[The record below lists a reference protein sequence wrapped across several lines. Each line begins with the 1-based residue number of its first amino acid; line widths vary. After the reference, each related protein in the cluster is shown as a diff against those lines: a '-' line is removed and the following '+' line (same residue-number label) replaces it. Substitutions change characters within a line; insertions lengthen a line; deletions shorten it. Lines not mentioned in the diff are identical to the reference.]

1 MAHGAAHGST
11 LRRMPDPADRS
22 AEPAEPAEGSG
33 RGPRGALG
41 QPTTWVVLGAGT
53 GGAAAYLFQIVGT
66 RALGAVDYAAIGVLW
81 TLQYLLVSIGMTAV
95 EAYVT
100 RTVADLGPHA
110 ARTYEVQRVLVAW
123 LVAAA
128 TVAGVVG
135 YLLRDRL
142 FAGLG
147 DLGLVLG
154 LLVLAYG
161 SYTIARGRAAGV
173 GRFRA
178 YGLATGA
185 ESVLRLFAALL
196 VLSLVTSTRALA
208 WVFPLGPAVVT
219 AWALLR
225 PGRRWAKAHGDPA
238 AHPLPGTAPD
248 GSFTGASTSPTRFL
262 ASTVTANAAVQLL
275 LAGGPLA
282 LVALAAD
289 PVEISIFF
297 TTVTIARAP
306 MTLVLNGGLSR
317 ALPPLLRMA
326 RADGGSGLRRPA
338 VLTAAVTGVTATLVG
353 AVAWVL
359 GPPIIALLFGEA
371 FRPGALLAATAAAGA
386 VLAVGG
392 LGLNQI
398 LIALGRESELPGHWL
413 AGVAVAMG
421 LVSLLPL
428 GASDRV
434 IVAFTA
440 GTAVALAS
448 LTWRA
453 ARRPRVPGAHRT
465 RER

>member
-1 MAHGAAHGST
+1 MPDHEPAA
-11 LRRMPDPADRS
+11 DPADRD
-22 AEPAEPAEGSG
+22 ALAGLPGGVPG
-33 RGPRGALG
+33 RTRAALRK
-41 QPTTWVVLGAGT
+41 PTTWVVLGAATSGI
-53 GGAAAYLFQIVGT
+53 AAYLFQIVGT

-81 TLQYLLVSIGMTAV
+81 TLQYLLVSVGMTAV

-100 RTVADLGPHA
+100 RTVAVLGPHA

-128 TVAGVVG
+128 SVAAVTG

-147 DLGLVLG
+147 DLAIVLG

-185 ESVLRLFAALL
+185 ESGLRLLAALA
-196 VLSLVTSTRALA
+196 VLSVATSTRALA

-225 PGRRWAKAHGDPA
+225 PGRRRAKAYGDPA
-238 AHPLPGTAPD
+238 AHRLPGTAPD
-248 GSFTGASTSPTRFL
+248 GSLMGTATSPTRFL

-282 LVALAAD
+282 LVVLAAD
-289 PVEISIFF
+289 ATEISIFF

-317 ALPPLLRMA
+317 ALPPLLTMA

-338 VLTAAVTGVTATLVG
+338 LLTATATAITATVVG

-359 GPPIIALLFGEA
+359 GPPIIGLLFGEA
-371 FRPGALLAATAAAGA
+371 FRPGALLSATAAAGA

-398 LIALGRESELPGHWL
+398 LIALGREGELPGHWL

-421 LVSLLPL
+421 LVVLLPL

-453 ARRPRVPGAHRT
+453 ARRPRVPGAPRQL
-465 RER
+465 ER

>member
-1 MAHGAAHGST
+1 VGV
-11 LRRMPDPADRS
+11 PPAW
-22 AEPAEPAEGSG
+22 AGSG
-33 RGPRGALG
+33 
-41 QPTTWVVLGAGT
+41 PT
-53 GGAAAYLFQIVGT
+53 
-66 RALGAVDYAAIGVLW
+66 
-81 TLQYLLVSIGMTAV
+81 
-95 EAYVT
+95 
-100 RTVADLGPHA
+100 
-110 ARTYEVQRVLVAW
+110 
-123 LVAAA
+123 
-128 TVAGVVG
+128 
-135 YLLRDRL
+135 
-142 FAGLG
+142 
-147 DLGLVLG
+147 
-154 LLVLAYG
+154 G
-161 SYTIARGRAAGV
+161 SRPA
-173 GRFRA
+173 
-178 YGLATGA
+178 A
-185 ESVLRLFAALL
+185 ESGLRLLAALV

-225 PGRRWAKAHGDPA
+225 PGRRRAKADGDPA
-238 AHPLPGTAPD
+238 AHPLAGTAPD
-248 GSFTGASTSPTRFL
+248 GSLTGTSTAGASTSPTRFL

-282 LVALAAD
+282 LVVLAAD

-338 VLTAAVTGVTATLVG
+338 LLTAAVTGVVAAVVG

-398 LIALGRESELPGHWL
+398 LIALGREGELPGHWL
-413 AGVAVAMG
+413 AGVAVALG
-421 LVSLLPL
+421 LVALLPL

-453 ARRPRVPGAHRT
+453 ARRPRVPGAPQHLGR
-465 RER
+465 

>member
-1 MAHGAAHGST
+1 
-11 LRRMPDPADRS
+11 MPDHARAAEPAQPADRS
-22 AEPAEPAEGSG
+22 G
-33 RGPRGALG
+33 RRPRGALG
-41 QPTTWVVLGAGT
+41 KPTTWVVLGAAT
-53 GGAAAYLFQIVGT
+53 GGIAAYLFQIVGT

-81 TLQYLLVSIGMTAV
+81 TLQYLLVSVGMTAV

-110 ARTYEVQRVLVAW
+110 DRTYEVQRVLVAW

-128 TVAGVVG
+128 SVAGVVG

-147 DLGLVLG
+147 DLALVLG

-185 ESVLRLFAALL
+185 ESGLRLLAALV
-196 VLSLVTSTRALA
+196 VLSIVTSTRALA

-225 PGRRWAKAHGDPA
+225 PGRRRAKTSVGPTALQ
-238 AHPLPGTAPD
+238 LPDTASD
-248 GSFTGASTSPTRFL
+248 GSRTGTSTSPTRFL

-282 LVALAAD
+282 LVVLAAD
-289 PVEISIFF
+289 PVEISVFF
-297 TTVTIARAP
+297 TTVTITRAP

-317 ALPPLLRMA
+317 ALLPLLRMA
-326 RADGGSGLRRPA
+326 RADGGPGLRRPA
-338 VLTAAVTGVTATLVG
+338 LLTAAATGSTAAVAG

-371 FRPGALLAATAAAGA
+371 FRPGAMLAATAAAGA

-413 AGVAVAMG
+413 VGVAVAMG
-421 LVSLLPL
+421 LVASLPL

-453 ARRPRVPGAHRT
+453 ARRPRAPGAPPHRG
-465 RER
+465 R